1 MGLQIIENKR
11 NKQKDDIVY
20 VLKSNSI
27 FINEIFIIINKIID
41 IKIFI
46 YKMYSI

>member
-1 MGLQIIENKR
+1 MGFQIIENKQ
-11 NKQKDDIVY
+11 NKQKDDIVF
-20 VLKSNSI
+20 VLKSYSI